1 MGRMRFLVTGGTGFV
16 GSHVVDALLARGDS
30 VTALV
35 RDPNKLRWLAG
46 RDVRLAP
53 GDVVRGLGLEAAL
66 DDADAV
72 IHIAGVIKARTEA
85 EFVEGNA
92 GATRK
97 ILMACAGSKRPLKS
111 IVAVTSLAAVGPCA
125 TGKTSS
131 DGDPCK
137 PVSAYGR
144 SKAAAEAICAE
155 FAQRLPVVVARP
167 PIVYGPRDEA
177 VLEIF
182 RLISWRLKPLPNP
195 DQRLS
200 LVHARD
206 LAAGLLAAA
215 DKGQAGEKYF
225 LAHPQVITAR
235 GLADRVEEA
244 LGAPALSIGIPTAM
258 LHAGAAITET
268 LTGGRSIF
276 NRDKAGEM
284 TAAGWA
290 CDTSSAAQ
298 VLGWTAKIGHQD
310 GLLETARWYRN
321 EGWL

>member
-1 MGRMRFLVTGGTGFV
+1 MRFLVTGGTGFV
-16 GSHVVDALLARGDS
+16 GSHVVDALIARGDA

-35 RDPNKLRWLAG
+35 RDPNKLRWLQG
-46 RDVRLAP
+46 REARLAP
-53 GDVVRGLGLEAAL
+53 GDVVRGLGLEEAL

-72 IHIAGVIKARTEA
+72 IHVAGVIKARTEA
-85 EFVEGNA
+85 EFMEGNA
-92 GATRK
+92 GGTRK
-97 ILMACAGSKRPLKS
+97 LLMACAKSKRSLKT
-111 IVAVTSLAAVGPCA
+111 IVVVTSLAAVGPC
-125 TGKTSS
+125 TGGRSSS
-131 DGDPCK
+131 DADPCR

-144 SKAAAEAICAE
+144 SKAAAEEFCAE
-155 FAQRLPVVVARP
+155 FASRLPVVVARP

-182 RLISWRLKPLPNP
+182 RIISWHLKPLPNP

-215 DKGQAGEKYF
+215 DRGKAGEKYF
-225 LAHPQVITAR
+225 LAHPEAITAR

-244 LGAPALSIGIPTAM
+244 LGVPALSVGIPTAG
-258 LHAGAAITET
+258 LHACAALMET

-290 CDTSSAAQ
+290 CDTGGAEKG
-298 VLGWTAKIGHQD
+298 LGWTAKVGHVD
-310 GLLETARWYRN
+310 GLLETARWYRQ
-321 EGWL
+321 EGWI